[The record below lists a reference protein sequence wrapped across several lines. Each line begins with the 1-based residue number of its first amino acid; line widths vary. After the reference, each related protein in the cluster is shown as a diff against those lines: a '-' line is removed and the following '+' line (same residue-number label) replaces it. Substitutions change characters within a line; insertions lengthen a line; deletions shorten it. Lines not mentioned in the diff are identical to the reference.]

1 MTAGQVSL
9 CNGAK
14 VTTADELIAEGNA
27 AAAKFVERQGCCGT
41 AEGLAHQ
48 VGYLQQMVRHL
59 CDELERAQRH
69 KAAPVRVLPRRFVR

>member
-27 AAAKFVERQGCCGT
+27 AAVQFVERQGFGT

-59 CDELERAQRH
+59 CDELERAQRRQR
-69 KAAPVRVLPRRFVR
+69 APVRVLPRSFTR

>member
-1 MTAGQVSL
+1 MSAGQVSL

-14 VTTADELIAEGNA
+14 LTTADELIAEGNA
-27 AAAKFVERQGCCGT
+27 AAVKFVERQGYGP

-59 CDELERAQRH
+59 CDELERAQRR
-69 KAAPVRVLPRRFVR
+69 KVAPMRALRRSAAR